1 MAIKRILF
9 ASLLA
14 TSVSANGAENFV
26 VQDIEIDGLQRVA
39 LGAALLKMPVRVGD
53 TIDQGDVAEIIRAL
67 YASGNFEDVKVLRD
81 GGVLMVQVKE
91 RPTIASIS
99 FSGNKAIKDEQLQE
113 NLNASGVREGEALDR
128 TTLSNIEKGLEDF
141 YYSVGKYNATV
152 KAVVTPLPRNRS
164 DLKFVFTEGVSAKIQ
179 QINFIGNEVF
189 SDEELLSRFNLNVD
203 VPWWNFLAD
212 EKYQKQV
219 LAGDIEALK
228 SFYLDRGYLKFNVDS
243 TQVAISP
250 DKKGVYITLGLEEGE
265 VYTVKDVKFRGDL
278 IGEEATFERL
288 VPFEDNETYNGSLVT
303 SMEEGIKRVLGESG
317 YAYPQVNTIPEFD
330 DENKQVSLV
339 VNVDPGNRIYVRDIR
354 FTGNNSTKDEVLR
367 REMRQ
372 MEGSWL
378 NSKSIET
385 GKTRLNRLGYFENV
399 EVQTVRVPGSDDQVD
414 LVYSVK
420 EANSGSVNF
429 GVGYGTES
437 GVSFQVGLQQDNFL
451 GSGNRVGINAMM
463 NDYQK
468 NVSLDYRDPYWNLDG
483 VSLGGK
489 IFYDEFEASEAGI
502 VDYTNQ
508 SYGASLTWGFPFD
521 ELNRFEFGVGYTHNK
536 IGNLSPYLQ
545 VEQFLQAQADNIDA
559 SGALNTNDFD
569 FNISWTRNNLNRGYF
584 PTAGNHQRAFYKMTV
599 PGSDVQYFKM
609 QYDVRQYVPLTKKHE
624 FTLLFRG
631 RLGYGNGYGQTDG
644 NDNLFPFYENYYAG
658 GFTTLRGFG
667 SNSVGPKAVYRDYS
681 GSNNGADT
689 ATDDSVGGNAV
700 ALASI
705 ELIVPTPFASDE
717 VRNQIRTS
725 IFFDMASI
733 WDTEFDYRDSGAEY
747 GDRYYYDY
755 SDPTNYRSSYGAALQ
770 WMSPMGPLVFS
781 LAKPIKKFDGDD
793 EEFFTFTIGRTF

>member
-53 TIDQGDVAEIIRAL
+53 TIGQGDVAEIIRAL

-189 SDEELLSRFNLNVD
+189 SDEDLLSRFNLNVD
-203 VPWWNFLAD
+203 VPWWNFLSD

-330 DENKQVSLV
+330 DENQEVSLV

-437 GVSFQVGLQQDNFL
+437 GVSFQVGLQQDNFI

-468 NVSLDYRDPYWNLDG
+468 NISLDYRDPYWNLDG

-489 IFYDEFEASEAGI
+489 VFYNEFEAKEANI
-502 VDYTNQ
+502 VDYTNE

-545 VEQFLQAQADNIDA
+545 VEQFLRAQADNIDS

-658 GFTTLRGFG
+658 GFTSLRGFG
-667 SNSVGPKAVYRDYS
+667 SNSVGPKAVYRDTS

-700 ALASI
+700 ALASV
-705 ELIVPTPFASDE
+705 ELIVPTPFASEE
-717 VRNQIRTS
+717 VQNQIRTS
-725 IFFDMASI
+725 IFFDMASV

-747 GDRYYYDY
+747 GDRYYDY

>member
-26 VQDIEIDGLQRVA
+26 VQDIQIEGLQRVA

-53 TIDQGDVAEIIRAL
+53 TVDSQDVADIIRAL
-67 YASGNFEDVKVLRD
+67 YASGNFEDVKVLKD
-81 GGVLMVQVKE
+81 QDVLVVQVKE
-91 RPTIASIS
+91 RPTIASIA

-113 NLNASGVREGEALDR
+113 NLNASGIREGEALDR
-128 TTLSNIEKGLEDF
+128 TTLRNIEKGLEDF

-189 SDEELLSRFNLNVD
+189 TDDELRSRFNLNVD

-228 SFYLDRGYLKFNVDS
+228 SYYLDRGYLKFDVDS

-278 IGEEATFERL
+278 IGEDARFEKM
-288 VPFEDNETYNGSLVT
+288 VPFEANETYNGSKVT
-303 SMEEGIKRVLGESG
+303 SLEEGIKRVLGESG
-317 YAYPQVNTIPEFD
+317 YAYPQVSTIPEFD
-330 DENKQVSLV
+330 DENKEVSLV
-339 VNVDPGNRIYVRDIR
+339 VNVEPGSRIYVRDIR

-437 GVSFQVGLQQDNFL
+437 GVSFQVGLQQDNFI

-468 NVSLDYRDPYWNLDG
+468 NISLDYRDPYWNLDG

-502 VDYTNQ
+502 VDYTNE
-508 SYGASLTWGFPFD
+508 SYGANLTWGFPFD

-545 VEQFLQAQADNIDA
+545 VEQFLQAQSENIDA
-559 SGALNTNDFD
+559 NGALNTNDFD
-569 FNISWTRNNLNRGYF
+569 INISWTRNNLNRGYF

-631 RLGYGNGYGQTDG
+631 RLGYGNGYGQTNG

-681 GSNNGADT
+681 GSNNGVDT

-700 ALASI
+700 ALASL

-725 IFFDMASI
+725 IFFDMASV
-733 WDTEFDYRDSGAEY
+733 WDTEFDYRDSGAEF

-793 EEFFTFTIGRTF
+793 EEVFTFTIGRTF

>member
-1 MAIKRILF
+1 MAIKQILF

-14 TSVSANGAENFV
+14 TSVAANGAQNFV
-26 VQDIEIDGLQRVA
+26 VQDIKIEGLQRVA
-39 LGAALLKMPVRVGD
+39 LGAALLKMPVRIGD
-53 TIDQGDVAEIIRAL
+53 EVDESDVSEIIRAL

-81 GGVLMVQVKE
+81 EGVLIVQVKE

-99 FSGNKAIKDEQLQE
+99 FSGNKAIKEEQLQQ
-113 NLNASGVREGEALDR
+113 NLDASGVREGEALDR

-141 YYSVGKYNATV
+141 YYSVGKYNSTV

-189 SDEELLSRFNLNVD
+189 TDAELLSRFNLNVD
-203 VPWWNFLAD
+203 VAWWNFLAD

-228 SFYLDRGYLKFNVDS
+228 SYYLDRGYLKFKVDS

-250 DKKGVYITLGLEEGE
+250 DKKGVYITLGLDEGE
-265 VYTVKDVKFRGDL
+265 AYTVKDVSFRGEL
-278 IGEEATFERL
+278 IGREADFEAL
-288 VPFEDNETYNGSLVT
+288 VPFEDGDTYNGSSVT
-303 SMEEGIKRVLGESG
+303 SLEEGVKRILGESG
-317 YAYPQVNTIPEFD
+317 YAYPQVRTIPEFN
-330 DENKQVSLV
+330 DETKEVSLV
-339 VNVDPGNRIYVRDIR
+339 INVEAGSRIYVRDIR

-378 NSKSIET
+378 NSKSIDT
-385 GKTRLNRLGYFENV
+385 GKSRLNRLGFFETV
-399 EVQTVRVPGSDDQVD
+399 DVQTVRVPGSEDQVD
-414 LVYSVK
+414 LVYNVK
-420 EANSGSVNF
+420 EANSGSINF

-437 GVSFQVGLQQDNFL
+437 GVSFQVGLQQDNFA
-451 GSGNRVGINAMM
+451 GSGNRVGVSAMM

-489 IFYDEFEASEAGI
+489 IFYNEFEASEAGI

-508 SYGASLTWGFPFD
+508 SYGTSLTWGFPMD
-521 ELNRFEFGVGYTHNK
+521 ELNRIEFGVGYTHNK
-536 IGNLSPYLQ
+536 IGNVPTYIQ
-545 VEQFLQAQADNIDA
+545 VEQFARSIDQY
-559 SGALNTNDFD
+559 GDEHILTDDFD
-569 FNISWTRNNLNRGYF
+569 INISWTRNNLNRGFF
-584 PTAGNHQRAFYKMTV
+584 PTEGNHQRAFAKMTV
-599 PGSDVQYFKM
+599 PGSDAQYFKM
-609 QYDVRQYVPLTKKHE
+609 QYDVKHYIPLTKKHE
-624 FTLLFRG
+624 FTLLMRG

-667 SNSVGPKAVYRDYS
+667 SNSAGPKAVY
-681 GSNNGADT
+681 GSSTGNNPTYDT

-700 ALASI
+700 ALASL

-717 VRNQIRTS
+717 ARSQIRTS
-725 IFFDMASI
+725 VFFDMASV
-733 WDTEFDYRDSGAEY
+733 WDTEFVDRGAPNSG
-747 GDRYYYDY
+747 GQYYYDY

-781 LAKPIKKFDGDD
+781 LAKPIKIYEGDD

>member
-1 MAIKRILF
+1 MA
-9 ASLLA
+9 
-14 TSVSANGAENFV
+14 ANGAQNFV
-26 VQDIEIDGLQRVA
+26 VQDIKIEGLQRVA
-39 LGAALLKMPVRVGD
+39 LGAALLKMPVRIGD
-53 TIDQGDVAEIIRAL
+53 EVDESDVSEIIRAL

-81 GGVLMVQVKE
+81 EGVLVVQVKE

-99 FSGNKAIKDEQLQE
+99 FSGNKAIKEEQLQQ
-113 NLNASGVREGEALDR
+113 NLDASGVREGEALDR

-189 SDEELLSRFNLNVD
+189 SDAELLSRFNLNVD
-203 VPWWNFLAD
+203 VAWWNFLAD

-228 SFYLDRGYLKFNVDS
+228 SYYLDRGYLKFKVDS

-250 DKKGVYITLGLEEGE
+250 DKKGVYITLGIDEGE
-265 VYTVKDVKFRGDL
+265 AYTVKDVAFRGEL
-278 IGEEATFERL
+278 IGREADFEAL
-288 VPFEDNETYNGSLVT
+288 VPFEDGDTYNGSSVT
-303 SMEEGIKRVLGESG
+303 SLEENVKRILGESG
-317 YAYPQVNTIPEFD
+317 YAYPQVRTIPEFN
-330 DENKQVSLV
+330 DETKEVSLV
-339 VNVDPGNRIYVRDIR
+339 INVEAGSRIYVRDIR

-378 NSKSIET
+378 NSKSIDT
-385 GKTRLNRLGYFENV
+385 GKSRLNRLGFFETV
-399 EVQTVRVPGSDDQVD
+399 DVQTVRVPGSEDQVD
-414 LVYSVK
+414 LVYNVK
-420 EANSGSVNF
+420 EANSGSINF

-437 GVSFQVGLQQDNFL
+437 GVSFQVGLQQDNFA
-451 GSGNRVGINAMM
+451 GSGNRVGVSAMM

-489 IFYDEFEASEAGI
+489 IFYNEFEASEAGI

-508 SYGASLTWGFPFD
+508 SYGTSLTWGFPMD
-521 ELNRFEFGVGYTHNK
+521 ELNRIEFGVGYTHNK
-536 IGNLSPYLQ
+536 IGNVPTYIQ
-545 VEQFLQAQADNIDA
+545 VEQFARSIDQY
-559 SGALNTNDFD
+559 GDEHILTDDFD
-569 FNISWTRNNLNRGYF
+569 INISWTRNNLNRGFF
-584 PTAGNHQRAFYKMTV
+584 PTEGNHQRAFAKMTV
-599 PGSDVQYFKM
+599 PGSDAQYFKM
-609 QYDVRQYVPLTKKHE
+609 QYDVKHYIPLTKKHE
-624 FTLLFRG
+624 FTLLMRG

-667 SNSVGPKAVYRDYS
+667 SNSAGPKAVY
-681 GSNNGADT
+681 GSSTGNNPTYDT

-700 ALASI
+700 ALASL

-717 VRNQIRTS
+717 ARSQIRTS
-725 IFFDMASI
+725 VFFDMASV
-733 WDTEFDYRDSGAEY
+733 WDTEFVDRGAPNSG
-747 GDRYYYDY
+747 GQYYYDY

-781 LAKPIKKFDGDD
+781 LAKPVKIYEGDD

>member
-53 TIDQGDVAEIIRAL
+53 TIGQGDVAEIIRAL

-81 GGVLMVQVKE
+81 GGILMVQVKE

-203 VPWWNFLAD
+203 VPWWNFLSD

-330 DENKQVSLV
+330 DENQEVSLV

-437 GVSFQVGLQQDNFL
+437 GVSFQVGLQQDNFI

-468 NVSLDYRDPYWNLDG
+468 NISLDYRDPYWNLDG

-489 IFYDEFEASEAGI
+489 VFYNEFEAKEANI
-502 VDYTNQ
+502 VDYTNE

-545 VEQFLQAQADNIDA
+545 VEQFLRAQADNIDS

-658 GFTTLRGFG
+658 GFTSLRGFG
-667 SNSVGPKAVYRDYS
+667 SNSVGPKAVYRDTS

-700 ALASI
+700 ALASV
-705 ELIVPTPFASDE
+705 ELIVPTPFASEE
-717 VRNQIRTS
+717 VQNQIRTS
-725 IFFDMASI
+725 IFFDMASV

>member
-53 TIDQGDVAEIIRAL
+53 TIGQGDVAEIIRAL

-203 VPWWNFLAD
+203 VPWWNFLSD

-288 VPFEDNETYNGSLVT
+288 VPFEDNEIYNGSLVT

-330 DENKQVSLV
+330 DENQEVSLV

-437 GVSFQVGLQQDNFL
+437 GVSFQVGLQQDNFI

-468 NVSLDYRDPYWNLDG
+468 NISLDYRDPYWNLDG

-489 IFYDEFEASEAGI
+489 VFYNEFEAKEANI
-502 VDYTNQ
+502 VDYTNE

-545 VEQFLQAQADNIDA
+545 VEQFLRAQADNIDS

-658 GFTTLRGFG
+658 GFTSLRGFG
-667 SNSVGPKAVYRDYS
+667 SNSVGPKAVYRDTS

-700 ALASI
+700 ALASV
-705 ELIVPTPFASDE
+705 ELIVPTPFASEE
-717 VRNQIRTS
+717 VQNQIRTS
-725 IFFDMASI
+725 IFFDMASV

>member
-1 MAIKRILF
+1 MAIKNILF

-26 VQDIEIDGLQRVA
+26 VQDIQIEGLQRVA
-39 LGAALLKMPVRVGD
+39 LGAALLKMPVRIGD
-53 TIDQGDVAEIIRAL
+53 TIDGQDVSETIRAL
-67 YASGNFEDVKVLRD
+67 YATGNFEDIKVLRD
-81 GGVLMVQVKE
+81 NDVLVVQVKE
-91 RPTIASIS
+91 RPTIASVS
-99 FSGNKAIKDEQLQE
+99 FSGNKAIKEEQLQQ
-113 NLNASGVREGEALDR
+113 NLDASGIRVGEALDR
-128 TTLSNIEKGLEDF
+128 TTLSTIEKGLEDF

-164 DLKFVFTEGVSAKIQ
+164 DLKFVFTEGVSAKIK
-179 QINFIGNEVF
+179 QINFIGNTEYT
-189 SDEELLSRFNLNVD
+189 DEELLSRFDLNVD
-203 VPWWNFLAD
+203 VAWWNFLAD
-212 EKYQKQV
+212 DKYQKQV

-228 SFYLDRGYLKFNVDS
+228 SYYLDRGYLKFQIDS

-250 DKKGVYITLGLEEGE
+250 DKKGVYITLGLNEGLP
-265 VYTVKDVKFRGDL
+265 YSVKDVKFRGELLDK
-278 IGEEATFERL
+278 EAEFENL
-288 VPFEDNETYNGSLVT
+288 VPFEAGETYNGSAVT
-303 SMEEGIKRVLGESG
+303 SLEEGIKRVLGEAG
-317 YAYPQVNTIPEFD
+317 YAYPQVRTIPEFD
-330 DENKQVSLV
+330 DENQSVSLV
-339 VNVDPGNRIYVRDIR
+339 VNVEAGKRIYVRDIR
-354 FTGNNSTKDEVLR
+354 FVGNNSTKDEVLR

-385 GKTRLNRLGYFENV
+385 GKSRLNRLGFFETV
-399 EVQTVRVPGSDDQVD
+399 DVQTVRVPGSEDQVD
-414 LVYSVK
+414 LVYNVK

-437 GVSFQVGLQQDNFL
+437 GVSFQVGLQQDNFV

-468 NVSLDYRDPYWNLDG
+468 NISLDYRDPYWNLDG

-489 IFYDEFEASEAGI
+489 IFYNMFEASEAGI
-502 VDYTNQ
+502 VDYTNE

-536 IGNLSPYLQ
+536 IGNVPTYD
-545 VEQFLQAQADNIDA
+545 QAQLFAQSINQADGDI
-559 SGALNTNDFD
+559 LTNDFD
-569 FNISWTRNNLNRGYF
+569 VNISWTRNNLNRGYF
-584 PTAGNHQRAFYKMTV
+584 PTAGNYQRAFAKATV
-599 PGSDVQYFKM
+599 PSSDAQYFKV
-609 QYDVRQYVPLTKKHE
+609 QYDVRQYVPITKKHE
-624 FTLLFRG
+624 FTLLMRG

-667 SNSVGPKAVYRDYS
+667 SNSAGPKAVYTTGGNP
-681 GSNNGADT
+681 GSCNSASCVS
-689 ATDDSVGGNAV
+689 ATDDSVGGNAI
-700 ALASI
+700 ALASM
-705 ELIVPTPFASDE
+705 ELIVPTPFASEE

-725 IFFDMASI
+725 VFVDAASV
-733 WDTEFDYRDSGAEY
+733 WDTEFQYDPSYAGE
-747 GDRYYYDY
+747 RYYDDY
-755 SDPTNYRSSYGAALQ
+755 SDPMNIRASYGAALQ

-781 LAKPIKKFDGDD
+781 VAKPIESYEGDD

>member
-250 DKKGVYITLGLEEGE
+250 DKKEVYITLGLEEGE

-545 VEQFLQAQADNIDA
+545 VEQFLQAQADNIDS

>member
-1 MAIKRILF
+1 MAIKQILF

-14 TSVSANGAENFV
+14 TSVAANGAQNFV
-26 VQDIEIDGLQRVA
+26 VQDIKIEGLQRVA
-39 LGAALLKMPVRVGD
+39 LGAALLKMPVRIGD
-53 TIDQGDVAEIIRAL
+53 EVDESDVSEIIRAL

-81 GGVLMVQVKE
+81 EGVLIVQVKE

-99 FSGNKAIKDEQLQE
+99 FSGNKAIKEEQLQQ
-113 NLNASGVREGEALDR
+113 NLDASGVREGEALDR

-141 YYSVGKYNATV
+141 YYSVGKYNASV

-189 SDEELLSRFNLNVD
+189 TDEELFSRFNLNVD
-203 VPWWNFLAD
+203 VAWWNFLAD

-228 SFYLDRGYLKFNVDS
+228 SYYLDRGYLKFKVDS

-250 DKKGVYITLGLEEGE
+250 DKKGVYITLGLDEGE
-265 VYTVKDVKFRGDL
+265 AYTVKDVSFRGEL
-278 IGEEATFERL
+278 IGREADFEAL
-288 VPFEDNETYNGSLVT
+288 VPFEDGDTYNGSSVT
-303 SMEEGIKRVLGESG
+303 SLEEGVKRILGESG
-317 YAYPQVNTIPEFD
+317 YAYPQVRTIPEFN
-330 DENKQVSLV
+330 DETKEVSLV
-339 VNVDPGNRIYVRDIR
+339 INVEAGSRIYVRDIR

-378 NSKSIET
+378 NSKSIDT
-385 GKTRLNRLGYFENV
+385 GKSRLNRLGFFETV
-399 EVQTVRVPGSDDQVD
+399 DVQTVRVPGSEDQVD
-414 LVYSVK
+414 LVYNVK
-420 EANSGSVNF
+420 EANSGSINF

-437 GVSFQVGLQQDNFL
+437 GVSFQVGLQQDNFA
-451 GSGNRVGINAMM
+451 GSGNRVGVSAMM

-489 IFYDEFEASEAGI
+489 IFYNEFEASEAGI

-508 SYGASLTWGFPFD
+508 SYGTSLTWGFPMD
-521 ELNRFEFGVGYTHNK
+521 ELNRIEFGVGYTHNK
-536 IGNLSPYLQ
+536 IGNVPTYIQ
-545 VEQFLQAQADNIDA
+545 VEQFARSIDQY
-559 SGALNTNDFD
+559 GDEHILTDDFD
-569 FNISWTRNNLNRGYF
+569 INISWTRNNLNRGFF
-584 PTAGNHQRAFYKMTV
+584 PTEGNHQRAFAKMTV
-599 PGSDVQYFKM
+599 PGSDAQYFKM
-609 QYDVRQYVPLTKKHE
+609 QYDVKHYIPLTKKHE
-624 FTLLFRG
+624 FTLLMRG

-667 SNSVGPKAVYRDYS
+667 SNSAGPKAVY
-681 GSNNGADT
+681 GSSTGNNPTYDT

-700 ALASI
+700 ALASL

-717 VRNQIRTS
+717 ARSQIRTS
-725 IFFDMASI
+725 VFFDMASV
-733 WDTEFDYRDSGAEY
+733 WDTEFVDRGAPNSGSQ
-747 GDRYYYDY
+747 YYYDY

-781 LAKPIKKFDGDD
+781 LAKPIKIYEGDD